1 MVSAL
6 FILKRMGIAFLVVA
20 SPIAAAKASQL
31 VDASEE
37 TVIVEYTS
45 VFKDY
50 TQWEWEDVGDW
61 PRVNSVVEEIGG
73 WEVYA
78 REPEESET
86 EN

>member
-1 MVSAL
+1 MVSAS
-6 FILKRMGIAFLVVA
+6 FILQRTCITFLAVA
-20 SPIAAAKASQL
+20 SSIGAAQASQL

-50 TQWEWEDVGDW
+50 THWEWEGVGDW
-61 PRVNSVVEEIGG
+61 HQINSVVEEIGG

-78 REPEESET
+78 REPEESEA

>member
-1 MVSAL
+1 MLSAS
-6 FILKRMGIAFLVVA
+6 FILKRMGIAFLAFA
-20 SPIAAAKASQL
+20 SSIGAAQASQF
-31 VDASEE
+31 VDASEA

-61 PRVNSVVEEIGG
+61 RSVNIVVEEIGG

-78 REPEESET
+78 REREQSEAK
-86 EN
+86 N